1 MEFSPQAL
9 EQTTPTAKWLRVI
22 FLLAVFVIVLGALFL
37 VPRITSDRPVE
48 YATAAEHFKYGSTGG
63 ERISGIPY
71 VIWKTLPVIF
81 QLPGGDY
88 RSFGFLSEP
97 GRDLPI
103 GTSKRRYRGMDLVA
117 LNCAACHVTSYRAD
131 GEASPHYVVAGPS
144 NTVDLRAYYEFLF
157 AAAKDSRFNAARIL
171 SQANDMNIGEDFLN
185 RQILT
190 FYAVNLTRT
199 SLLDFESRLKFMLDN
214 PKFGPGR
221 IDTFGPAKALL
232 NFATDDRMP
241 ANERIGTTDL
251 PSIWYTRKRQG
262 MQLHW
267 DGNNT
272 SVEERNRSAAFG
284 TGAYPSTL
292 DRAAMLRMEE
302 FLLDAAPDRYPY
314 PIDRALSTRGKQ
326 IYDGMCAA
334 CHGVDGHNF
343 AAGQG
348 MLGKVTSIGAIGTD
362 PYRLDNYTAALAV
375 SQNLLY
381 AETQNPAE
389 RFSHFRKTYGYAN
402 MPLDGLWLRAPY
414 LHNGSVP
421 TLEALLKPA
430 KERPPTFHRG
440 LDVYDP
446 VKVGFADIAEANGN
460 KAFFYDTKEKGNSNS
475 GHEGKEYGT
484 TLPPA
489 DKAALI
495 EYLKTF

>member
-1 MEFSPQAL
+1 MELSQTV
-9 EQTTPTAKWLRVI
+9 EQSTRPARRVRVV
-22 FLLAVFVIVLGALFL
+22 LLVAILILILGVLVL
-37 VPRITSDRPVE
+37 VPRLTSDNPVA
-48 YATAAEHFKYGSTGG
+48 YADAKEHFQYGSTGG

-81 QLPGGDY
+81 ELPGGDY
-88 RSFGFLSEP
+88 RSFGFLYEP

-103 GTSKRRYRGMDLVA
+103 GVSKRRYRGVDLVA
-117 LNCAACHVTSYRAD
+117 LNCAACHVTAYRAPD
-131 GEASPHYVVAGPS
+131 EKSSHYTVAGPS

-171 SQANDMNIGEDFLN
+171 SQAEQAGIGEDFLN
-185 RQILT
+185 RQILK

-214 PKFGPGR
+214 PAFGPGR

-232 NFATDDRMP
+232 NFATDSRMP
-241 ANERIGTTDL
+241 AGERIGTTDL

-272 SVEERNRSAAFG
+272 RVEERNRSAAFG
-284 TGAYPSTL
+284 TGAYPATL
-292 DRAAMLRMEE
+292 DRAGMRRIED

-314 PIDRALSTRGKQ
+314 PIDRDQAARGKQ
-326 IYDGMCAA
+326 IYDELCSA
-334 CHGVDGHNF
+334 CHGADGHNF
-343 AAGQG
+343 AANQGQ
-348 MLGKVTSIGAIGTD
+348 LGKVTPIEKIGTD
-362 PYRLDNYTAALAV
+362 RYRLDSYSPSLAV
-375 SQNLLY
+375 AQNLLY
-381 AETQNPAE
+381 AETEDPGE

-421 TLEALLKPA
+421 SLQDLLEPSSKRPA
-430 KERPPTFHRG
+430 RFYRG
-440 LDVYDP
+440 LDIYDP
-446 VKVGFADIAEANGN
+446 VKVGFANVAEANGR
-460 KAFFYDTKEKGNSNS
+460 KAFLYDTTKPGNSNA

-484 TLPPA
+484 TLP
-489 DKAALI
+489 AAGKSALL